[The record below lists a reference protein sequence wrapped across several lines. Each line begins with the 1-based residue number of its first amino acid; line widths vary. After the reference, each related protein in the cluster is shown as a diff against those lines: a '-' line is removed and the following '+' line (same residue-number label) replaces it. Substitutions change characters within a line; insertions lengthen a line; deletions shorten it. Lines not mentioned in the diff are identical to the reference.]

1 MSADLRVLVVD
12 DHPLFRQGVVAT
24 LTREPGFEV
33 VGEAETIAEALTRA
47 RLTRPDVVLLDV
59 ALPDGSGVDAV
70 GPILEALPG
79 TRIAVLTSSDDSD
92 TVLAALRAGASG
104 YLLKGTGSAE
114 LVQALKAICRGEN
127 YTSPK
132 AASRLLTEV
141 AHPRPVPGADLS
153 PRERTV
159 LEMLGQGLTNREI
172 AQQLYLSE
180 KTVKRHVTVVMQK
193 LGVRNRVE
201 AALIAAKQSGRPGPL
216 G

>member
-1 MSADLRVLVVD
+1 MSVDLRVLVVD
-12 DHPLFRQGVVAT
+12 DHPLFRQGVVDT
-24 LTREPGFEV
+24 LMKEPGFEV
-33 VGEAETIAEALTRA
+33 VGEAGTIEEALIRV

-70 GPILEALPG
+70 GPILQELPA
-79 TRIAVLTSSDDSD
+79 TKVAILTSSDDSD
-92 TVLAALRAGASG
+92 VVLAALRAGAAG
-104 YLLKGTGSAE
+104 YLLKGTGSTE
-114 LVQALKAICRGEN
+114 LIAALKAICRGEN

-141 AHPRPVPGADLS
+141 AHPHTAPGADLT

-172 AQQLYLSE
+172 AQRLYLSE

-201 AALIAAKQSGRPGPL
+201 AALMAAKPGRPGPF

>member
-1 MSADLRVLVVD
+1 MSADLRILVVD
-12 DHPLFRQGVVAT
+12 DHPLFRQGVVDT

-33 VGEAETIAEALTRA
+33 VGEAGTIEEALMRV

-70 GPILEALPG
+70 APILQEFPS
-79 TRIAVLTSSDDSD
+79 TKIAILTSSDDSD
-92 TVLAALRAGASG
+92 TVLAALRAGAAG

-114 LVQALKAICRGEN
+114 LIGALRAIYSGEN

-141 AHPRPVPGADLS
+141 AHPQHAPGDDLS

-159 LEMLGQGLTNREI
+159 LEMLGLGLTNREI
-172 AQQLYLSE
+172 AGRLYLSE

-201 AALIAAKQSGRPGPL
+201 AALLAARPGRPGRP

>member
-1 MSADLRVLVVD
+1 MRV
-12 DHPLFRQGVVAT
+12 
-24 LTREPGFEV
+24 
-33 VGEAETIAEALTRA
+33 

-59 ALPDGSGVDAV
+59 ALPDGSGIDAV
-70 GPILEALPG
+70 GPILEELPG
-79 TRIAVLTSSDDSD
+79 TRIAILTSSDDSD
-92 TVLAALRAGASG
+92 TVLAALRAGAAG
-104 YLLKGTGSAE
+104 YLLKGTGSTE
-114 LVQALKAICRGEN
+114 LIGALKAICRGEN

-132 AASRLLTEV
+132 AASRLLNEV
-141 AHPRPVPGADLS
+141 AHPHPPPGASLT

-172 AQQLYLSE
+172 AQRLYLSE

-201 AALIAAKQSGRPGPL
+201 AALMAAKPGRLGPF

>member
-12 DHPLFRQGVVAT
+12 DHPLFREGVVAT

-33 VGEAETIAEALTRA
+33 VGEAETIAEALVRV

-59 ALPDGSGVDAV
+59 ALPDGSGIEAV
-70 GPILEALPG
+70 APILAELPA

-92 TVLAALRAGASG
+92 TVLAALRAGAAG
-104 YLLKGTGSAE
+104 YLLKGTGSTE
-114 LVQALKAICRGEN
+114 LIAALRAICRGES

-132 AASRLLTEV
+132 AASRLLAEA
-141 AHPRPVPGADLS
+141 AHPHPVPGDDLS

-172 AQQLYLSE
+172 AQKLYLSE

-201 AALIAAKQSGRPGPL
+201 AALLASRSRRPGQPR
-216 G
+216 